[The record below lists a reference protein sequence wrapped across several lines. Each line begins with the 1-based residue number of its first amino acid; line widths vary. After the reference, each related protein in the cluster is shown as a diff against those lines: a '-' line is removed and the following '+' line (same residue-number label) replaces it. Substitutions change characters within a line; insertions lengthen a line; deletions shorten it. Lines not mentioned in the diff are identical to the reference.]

1 MEYWAY
7 ENWVA
12 HGHRVTIH
20 RGDCG
25 HCNFGAGTHGGGRTR
40 NGMWHGPF
48 RSAGDARAAV
58 RGGGVEVRNCGH
70 CAAA

>member
-1 MEYWAY
+1 
-7 ENWVA
+7 
-12 HGHRVTIH
+12 
-20 RGDCG
+20 
-25 HCNFGAGTHGGGRTR
+25 
-40 NGMWHGPF
+40 MWHGPF